1 MVTAPVRPDRLV
13 ALRTLL
19 ASMNVAPGI
28 VDPENALVPFGQFK
42 TIHVARFAVLE
53 DPTLGD
59 RAIYPD
65 KWPAE
70 RVLLAFLGDCD
81 GPGDRLLE
89 QLARDAGPGLRR
101 IFAHCEG
108 LEEGG
113 DLFAWMRAHAT
124 PPATIYVNWAGRT
137 VQQIAEEAALHAALS
152 KGLAGIEPAD
162 ARQCHARLCQAV
174 RGQGVKFS
182 PLVPPTPGQK
192 IAYLLELISV
202 PLLLLLLSPLL
213 IVIAPFF
220 LLALRRRERSD
231 PVIEPGADLAK
242 MRALDARDDHDVTNP
257 FSAIGSLKPGSFRR
271 WLTIVVLWLVNW
283 SARTIYRRGR
293 LARVGTI
300 HFARWVLLDDSRRLF
315 FASNYDGNLE
325 SYMDDFINKVA
336 FGLNLV
342 FSNGVGYPRTDF
354 MIVGGAQREQQFKRY
369 LRHHQIITDVWYK
382 AYPGLTTRDLAR
394 NGRIRAG
401 FDRNEMSAQDARRW
415 LAEIQ

>member
-1 MVTAPVRPDRLV
+1 MVTAPVKPDRLI

-19 ASMNVAPGI
+19 ASMNAAPGI
-28 VDPENALVPFGQFK
+28 VDPANPLVPFGQFK
-42 TIHVARFAVLE
+42 TIHVARFVVLE

-59 RAIYPD
+59 RAIYPHP
-65 KWPAE
+65 WPAE

-81 GPGDRLLE
+81 GPGDRLFE
-89 QLARDAGPGLRR
+89 QLARDSGPGLKR

-108 LEEGG
+108 FEQGG
-113 DLFAWMRAHAT
+113 DLLAWMRAHDT

-152 KGLAGIEPAD
+152 EELARVKPAEPGQDHVQLCRAVGARGLT
-162 ARQCHARLCQAV
+162 L
-174 RGQGVKFS
+174 S
-182 PLVPPTPGQK
+182 PLVPPSPGQK
-192 IAYLLELISV
+192 LAYILELVSV

-231 PVIEPGADLAK
+231 PAIEPRPDLAK

-257 FSAIGSLKPGSFRR
+257 FSAIGSLKPGGFRR
-271 WLTIVVLWLVNW
+271 WLTTVVLWLVNW

-354 MIVGGAQREQQFKRY
+354 MIVGGAQREQQFKRF
-369 LRHHQIITDVWYK
+369 LRHHQILTDVWYK

-401 FDRNEMSAQDARRW
+401 FDRGDMSADDARRW
-415 LAEIQ
+415 LAEIR